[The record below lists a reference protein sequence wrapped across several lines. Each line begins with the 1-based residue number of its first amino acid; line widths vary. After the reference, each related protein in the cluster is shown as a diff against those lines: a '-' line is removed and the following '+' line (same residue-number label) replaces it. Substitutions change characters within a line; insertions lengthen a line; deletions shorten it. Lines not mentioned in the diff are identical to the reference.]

1 MHEPKASAVQT
12 RDRYYS
18 IRVRHIKTRSP
29 AKCILNILLLI
40 TSPTAILFPS
50 LPPTPTY
57 LVAEYSNVC
66 PPQSEVANDPC
77 QSACGTGTDCHT
89 DTRNDT
95 LCCPS
100 STCVHQCAAPVTI
113 PFYSPALACPETS
126 GDMVG
131 ACVEE
136 CNDCTV
142 DELCCSNGCGHVC
155 MVGVEVTPI
164 CRGIIASLNGTYTIG
179 AYVPQCGEDGN
190 FNATQ
195 CHGSTGYC
203 WCVRPETG
211 VPLTT
216 GVMRFQ
222 RPQCSECV

>member
-1 MHEPKASAVQT
+1 MRVSNKIII
-12 RDRYYS
+12 S
-18 IRVRHIKTRSP
+18 I
-29 AKCILNILLLI
+29 L
-40 TSPTAILFPS
+40 S
-50 LPPTPTY
+50 LSSHPHTH
-57 LVAEYSNVC
+57 LAMEYSNVC
-66 PPQSEVANDPC
+66 PPQSEVSSDVC
-77 QSACGTGTDCHT
+77 QSCSTDTDCHT

-100 STCVHQCAAPVTI
+100 STCGHQCAAPMTI
-113 PFYSPALACPETS
+113 PFYSPALVCHEIS

-164 CRGIIASLNGTYTIG
+164 CRGIIASFNGTYAIG
-179 AYVPQCGEDGN
+179 AYVPQCSEDGN